1 MIISISYELIENK
14 KGVNISLPLFID
26 ELTVSTHCAFAQSGF

>member
-1 MIISISYELIENK
+1 MLIDIIDGLLGNK

-26 ELTVSTHCAFAQSGF
+26 ELTASTDCAFAQSGF